1 MRDDYILVVDDE
13 EDILELI
20 EYNLSKEG
28 YSIEC
33 VTSGEAALD
42 MIKQRR
48 PKLILLDL
56 MLPGTTGIDVC
67 KIVKQHPNTRQIPIV
82 IVSARGEE
90 ADIVTSLELGADDYI
105 TKPFSPR
112 ILMARIRALLRRKV
126 FPSNTISE
134 EIFINGLIINIRRH
148 EATLDGQPLALSP
161 TEFAV
166 LTLLAKEPGRAF
178 TRQQIVVG
186 VHGTDYPV
194 TNRSVDVQIASLR
207 RKLGKYEYLVETMRG
222 VGYRFKD

>member
-134 EIFINGLIINIRRH
+134 EIVINGLIINIRRH